1 MRFARAGA
9 VLSAV
14 TALSLMGS
22 LAHAG
27 DRPVSVGPYA
37 EAGIGA
43 TSFLG
48 EGADHAAIGPSFAIR
63 VGFDVFSWISLGV
76 RVDASSHEATV
87 PPPPEGE
94 YFQLYSGAVEG
105 RLSFSIG
112 RVGVFAD
119 GGIGAALIS
128 TNVLQ
133 KVAVLDPGEELTIIF
148 NAGGGLEYQL
158 QNRHYAFGIASHW
171 TLLPAFDSLQSVT
184 TRAYMRY
191 TY

>member
-9 VLSAV
+9 LLTVVGAIALTG
-14 TALSLMGS
+14 TAR
-22 LAHAG
+22 ADQ

-48 EGADHAAIGPSFAIR
+48 EGADHAAIGPSFAVR
-63 VGFDVFSWISLGV
+63 LGYDVFSWFSLGI

-94 YFQLYSGAVEG
+94 YFQLYTGAAEG
-105 RLSFSIG
+105 RLGFSIG

-119 GGIGAALIS
+119 GGIGGALIS

-133 KVAVLDPGEELTIIF
+133 KVAVLDPGEELTIVF

-158 QNRHYAFGIASHW
+158 QNRHYAFGLAAHW
-171 TLLPAFDSLQSVT
+171 TMLPAFDSLQSVT
-184 TRAYMRY
+184 YRGYLRY